1 MVAVGRVWGTPRDLR
16 CSGVVQIVTQT
27 PRGADVT
34 VTGRDACNL
43 EALRTGVTDLMI
55 QSGLTNLDVAVRQ
68 AESLERGWSG
78 KLRTFVPLASIRP

>member
-1 MVAVGRVWGTPRDLR
+1 MLAT
-16 CSGVVQIVTQT
+16 
-27 PRGADVT
+27 
-34 VTGRDACNL
+34 CNL

-55 QSGLTNLDVAVRQ
+55 QSGLTNPDVAVRQ